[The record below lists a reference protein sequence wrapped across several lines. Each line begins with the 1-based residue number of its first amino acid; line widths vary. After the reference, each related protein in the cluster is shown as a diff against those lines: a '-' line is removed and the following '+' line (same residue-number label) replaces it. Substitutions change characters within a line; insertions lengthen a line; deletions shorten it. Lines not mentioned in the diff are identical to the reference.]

1 MTLSVLHILYI
12 NQIDSVMFHRL
23 NVDKYKQLNNNN
35 NSYKKEKVN
44 KSVFIPFL
52 SLTFL
57 TIRIKLK
64 GKRSEFKS
72 SLDDCCVLRRLFR

>member
-44 KSVFIPFL
+44 KSVFMPFL

-57 TIRIKLK
+57 TIRIT
-64 GKRSEFKS
+64 
-72 SLDDCCVLRRLFR
+72 

>member
-1 MTLSVLHILYI
+1 
-12 NQIDSVMFHRL
+12 MFHGL

-44 KSVFIPFL
+44 KSVFMPFL

-57 TIRIKLK
+57 TIRIK
-64 GKRSEFKS
+64 
-72 SLDDCCVLRRLFR
+72 

>member
-23 NVDKYKQLNNNN
+23 NVDKYKQLKNNN

-44 KSVFIPFL
+44 KSVFMPFL

-57 TIRIKLK
+57 TIRIK
-64 GKRSEFKS
+64 
-72 SLDDCCVLRRLFR
+72 